1 MSLPWNR
8 SVQLQVGPRAVVGS
22 LHAGWPR
29 VRALARTVQAF
40 AADDTDANRPVTVC
54 SEAMDAVLTE
64 LQAMPAGQGRQ
75 LRVLLA
81 DARVHFDVVSGD
93 YRKASEKQLQSIAT
107 ACVDEVLGH
116 RASPQTVR
124 WQLQPG
130 MRHLLIAAMDA
141 GDVEAAAQVA
151 AQHRLRLRSLQP
163 VFCARWNQHAAS
175 LPGGTGVFAVV
186 DGGHVVVA
194 FVRNGGIAALSSGR
208 CVAELLPTG
217 HEGGRKSDL
226 DERTDRLL
234 ASLGQGTDSVPA
246 FVRVVS
252 GPDAAA
258 VAPRWT
264 VIQHE
269 EGAV

>member
-8 SVQLQVGPRAVVGS
+8 SLQLQVGHRAVVGS
-22 LHAGWPR
+22 LHANWPQG
-29 VRALARTVQAF
+29 RALARAAQAF
-40 AADDTDANRPVTVC
+40 ADDASDGSLPVAAC
-54 SEAMDAVLTE
+54 NEAMDAVLTE
-64 LQAMPAGQGRQ
+64 LQAAPAGQSHQ

-81 DARVHFDVVSGD
+81 DARVHFDVVSGE
-93 YRKASEKQLQSIAT
+93 YRQASEKQLQSIAT

-116 RASPQTVR
+116 RASLRTVR

-141 GDVEAAAQVA
+141 GDVEAVSQVA
-151 AQHRLRLRSLQP
+151 AHHRLKLHSLQP
-163 VFCARWNQHAAS
+163 AFCARWNQHAAS

-194 FVRNGGIAALSSGR
+194 FVQNGAIAALSSGR
-208 CVAELLPTG
+208 CAAELPPMDG
-217 HEGGRKSDL
+217 EGGRKSSL

-234 ASLGQGTDSVPA
+234 ASLGQGADGELA
-246 FVRVVS
+246 FVQVVS
-252 GPDAAA
+252 EPDAAA

-264 VIQHE
+264 VIHHE